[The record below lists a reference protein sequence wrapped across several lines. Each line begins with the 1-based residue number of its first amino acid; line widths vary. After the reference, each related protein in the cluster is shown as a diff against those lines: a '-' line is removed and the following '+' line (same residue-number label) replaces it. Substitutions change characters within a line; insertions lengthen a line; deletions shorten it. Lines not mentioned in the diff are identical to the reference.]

1 MDDCVEKILEDQPN
15 LNLDVAL
22 VWAVNAKNSL
32 SMVYGWSPYQLV
44 YGSNPNL
51 PGVLT
56 DKPPALEN
64 TTISEKFARHLNALH
79 SSRRAFVKAESSER
93 IRRALRH
100 KIRASGE
107 YYQHGDRVY
116 YKRDDD
122 HRWKGPGIVIGQDG
136 KVVFVRHGSIYV
148 RVPPCRLIRCGSEFS
163 TERVDNNQKTAT
175 SNYNNERD
183 FDSSDDNETE
193 NETNAGNAEVE
204 IHVDEVHPEL
214 DQRPAAPAVVRPKV
228 KPEIPSVGDQIMYRD
243 KGSASWV
250 KAKVMSRGGKA
261 TGKNWAYLN
270 IQDENKDIPLGKD
283 FVKDVDEWHN
293 YDSEEEVNVVHVP
306 MSRHEEENVKCAKEV
321 ELENWSKFGVYE
333 EIPKD
338 NQRLMSTRW
347 VVTEKMTENGRITKA
362 RLVVR
367 GFEEESNV
375 KSDSPA
381 VHKESLRLFLSVAS
395 TQGYKVHS
403 IDIKAAFL
411 QGKNIDRDIFVQP
424 PKESGLD
431 NSVAWKLN
439 KCVYGLVD
447 ASRNW
452 FLSVKNELIQL
463 KCEQSKLDPALF
475 YWFHEGK
482 LEGLFLMHVDDFLW
496 AGSELFNVT
505 IISPLR
511 KKFCFGKESD
521 SRFRYIGLHIEQTK
535 GEIYIHQQDYIDEL
549 KQVNMKTDSRSMN
562 DQIYPEA
569 VGQLHWIA
577 TQTRPDI
584 CYDVLDLATASHLC
598 ASKLQ
603 SKVNKVIRKSKSI
616 QYKLAFPSLGSLEDS
631 ELLLFTD
638 ASYANLSDKVSSAG
652 GYIIFLKGSN
662 GRLCPISWASK
673 KIKRVVKS
681 TLAAEALALVEG
693 LDACYF
699 VKSILQ
705 EMIKV
710 KHEHR
715 ISIKCYT
722 DNKSLSENIH
732 STKLISEKRLRL
744 DLASIK
750 ESVNAGDIEVVWVR
764 TSKQI
769 SDCLTKAGADF
780 RNLVEVLSGG
790 NGL

>member
-1 MDDCVEKILEDQPN
+1 MAKLPAKI
-15 LNLDVAL
+15 
-22 VWAVNAKNSL
+22 
-32 SMVYGWSPYQLV
+32 G
-44 YGSNPNL
+44 
-51 PGVLT
+51 LT
-56 DKPPALEN
+56 
-64 TTISEKFARHLNALH
+64 
-79 SSRRAFVKAESSER
+79 
-93 IRRALRH
+93 
-100 KIRASGE
+100 
-107 YYQHGDRVY
+107 
-116 YKRDDD
+116 
-122 HRWKGPGIVIGQDG
+122 
-136 KVVFVRHGSIYV
+136 
-148 RVPPCRLIRCGSEFS
+148 
-163 TERVDNNQKTAT
+163 
-175 SNYNNERD
+175 
-183 FDSSDDNETE
+183 
-193 NETNAGNAEVE
+193 
-204 IHVDEVHPEL
+204 
-214 DQRPAAPAVVRPKV
+214 
-228 KPEIPSVGDQIMYRD
+228 
-243 KGSASWV
+243 
-250 KAKVMSRGGKA
+250 
-261 TGKNWAYLN
+261 YLN
-270 IQDENKDIPLGKD
+270 VQDESKDMPSGKD
-283 FVKDVDEWHN
+283 FVKDVDEWHS
-293 YDSEEEVNVVHVP
+293 YDGEEEVNVVHVP
-306 MSRHEEENVKCAKEV
+306 VSRHDEENVKSAKKV

-333 EIPKD
+333 EVSKAD
-338 NQRLMSTRW
+338 QKLMSTRW
-347 VVTEKMTENGRITKA
+347 VVTEKITENGRITKA

-367 GFEEESNV
+367 GFEEESDV
-375 KSDSPA
+375 KSDSPT
-381 VHKESLRLFLSVAS
+381 VHKESLRLFLGAAS

-431 NSVAWKLN
+431 NSVVWKLN

-496 AGSELFNVT
+496 AGSELFNVA

-521 SRFRYIGLHIEQTK
+521 SRFRYIGLQIELAN
-535 GEIYIHQQDYIDEL
+535 GEIFIQQQDYIDEL
-549 KQVNMKTDSRSMN
+549 KPVNMKTDSRNMK

-584 CYDVLDLATASHLC
+584 CFDVLDLATASHLC
-598 ASKLQ
+598 DSKLQ

-616 QYKLAFPSLGSLEDS
+616 QYKLAFPSVGSLEDS

-652 GYIIFLKGSN
+652 GYLILLKGKN

-699 VKSILQ
+699 VRSILQ
-705 EMIKV
+705 EMIQV
-710 KHEHR
+710 KEENG
-715 ISIKCYT
+715 IPIKCYT

-750 ESVNAGDIEVVWVR
+750 ESVNIGDIEVIWVR